1 MLVIIPEHG
10 AAVRGDKIQMPR
22 LRDIPSPHITEVP
35 VLVKFIGLQKP
46 IASPVVY
53 IEKTS
58 HLALADLI
66 GQVLAKNLF
75 ASADPEADLK
85 AIAADLPRTERV
97 SQNSNASVVEIG
109 TQTFVKIKNGDWL
122 PYRK

>member
-1 MLVIIPEHG
+1 V
-10 AAVRGDKIQMPR
+10 
-22 LRDIPSPHITEVP
+22 T
-35 VLVKFIGLQKP
+35 
-46 IASPVVY
+46 SPVVY

-66 GQVLAKNLF
+66 GQVLAKDLF
-75 ASADPEADLK
+75 ASSEPEADLK
-85 AIAADLPRTERV
+85 RIAADLPRTERV
-97 SQNSNASVVEIG
+97 SQNSNASVVEVG